1 MGDQATSRMFVRNEL
16 TGVVT
21 DPFVFEP
28 AQRLQVNK
36 VFAGAAMLQPRP
48 P

>member
-1 MGDQATSRMFVRNEL
+1 MGDQATSRMFVKNEL

-28 AQRLQVNK
+28 AQRLQVK
-36 VFAGAAMLQPRP
+36 VLAGAAVLQLRP

>member
-1 MGDQATSRMFVRNEL
+1 MGDQATSRMFVKNEL

-28 AQRLQVNK
+28 AQRLQVK